1 MADNTKLQAL
11 RSSRLAADLSEDECR
26 ILSDLVEVRDLVDGD
41 VLVSEGTADNRL
53 HVIASGTLG
62 IVKNPDTD
70 ARVTVATLDAGELA
84 GELGFIDGALRQ
96 SSLVAKG
103 DTRVLSLERDKLESL
118 LSTHPV
124 VVYHVMRAII
134 RTVHQIQRRLSLQ
147 AAELSNYVYKQHGR
161 Y

>member
-1 MADNTKLQAL
+1 MTDETKLQAL
-11 RSSRLAADLSEDECR
+11 RASRLAADLSEDECR
-26 ILSDLVEVRDLVDGD
+26 VLSDLVDVRDLADD
-41 VLVSEGTADNRL
+41 EVLVREGTADNRL

-62 IVKNPDTD
+62 IVKNADTD
-70 ARVTVATLDAGELA
+70 ARATVATLDVGELA

-103 DTRVLSLERDKLESL
+103 STRVLSLEREKLESL
-118 LSTHPV
+118 LTTRPV
-124 VVYHVMRAII
+124 IVYHVMRAII

-147 AAELSNYVYKQHGR
+147 AVELSNYVYKQHGR

>member
-1 MADNTKLQAL
+1 MIDETKLQAL
-11 RSSRLAADLSEDECR
+11 CASRLAADLSEDECR
-26 ILSDLVEVRDLVDGD
+26 ILSDLVDVRDLADGE
-41 VLVSEGTADNRL
+41 VLVRDGTADHRL

-62 IVKNPDTD
+62 IVKNVDTD
-70 ARVTVATLDAGELA
+70 VRATVATLDVGELA

-103 DTRVLSLERDKLESL
+103 STRVLSLEREKLESL
-118 LSTHPV
+118 LPTHPMI
-124 VVYHVMRAII
+124 VYHVMRAII

-147 AAELSNYVYKQHGR
+147 AVELSNYVYKQHGR